1 MFFVCIESF
10 EMRMDTEQF
19 RCPFYGPYGVR
30 KFYHQIGRV
39 SPKRITPWKDYF
51 TGLRNAF
58 IGTISFANTSVS
70 PVSSMRSAGETES

>member
-1 MFFVCIESF
+1 MSVLLTIWCEIILLSD
-10 EMRMDTEQF
+10 R
-19 RCPFYGPYGVR
+19 
-30 KFYHQIGRV
+30 RV
-39 SPKRITPWKDYF
+39 SLERITSWKDYF